1 MEHRRIPADIDF
13 LSVPNMRTEAKQAL
27 NRFRP
32 ETFGQAGRLE
42 GMTPAD
48 VSILAVI
55 VRSRGGSSPER

>member
-1 MEHRRIPADIDF
+1 
-13 LSVPNMRTEAKQAL
+13 MRTEAKQAL

-48 VSILAVI
+48 VSILAVV
-55 VRSRGGSSPER
+55 VRSRGGSGLER